1 MKKIYYWSPH
11 LSNDIATIKSVKNSA
26 SSLKDYSNSYSVSIL
41 DAVGEWKENKF
52 FFENKKIDII
62 CLGRDIYNSL
72 PRGSFI
78 KSRFSYIKI
87 FIFTFFPLLKILK
100 KNQPDYLIVH
110 LITSLPIFIYILFNF
125 KTNLILRI
133 SGLPKLNL
141 LRLFFWKIANKKIHS
156 VICPSKATYEYLIK
170 KNIFEK
176 NKIFLIYDPII
187 DINEFKILRKKNIDD
202 YNFYSNNIVLAGRLT
217 KQKNFILFVNA
228 FEKIL
233 KQLPDFRANIIGKG
247 EEKNLL
253 EEKIKN
259 LKLSNKIH
267 LLGYKENIYNYL
279 FNSKFFILTSLW
291 EDPGFVL
298 VEAAMCNLILISSDC
313 PNGPTEF
320 LNNGQF
326 GFLYKSNSIED
337 LVDKFTEA
345 QNSSIEIINR
355 KKFLAKKNCLN
366 YTKFRH
372 FRKMNSLIQ

>member
-41 DAVGEWKENKF
+41 NAVGEWNVNKD
-52 FFENKKIDII
+52 FFENKKIDMI
-62 CLGRDIYNSL
+62 CLGKDIYNSL
-72 PRGSFI
+72 PRGSFF

-87 FIFTFFPLLKILK
+87 FIFSFFPLVKILK

-110 LITSLPIFIYILFNF
+110 LITSLPLFIYIIFNF

-133 SGLPKLNL
+133 SGLPKLNF

-156 VICPSKATYEYLIK
+156 IVCPSKATYEYLIK

-187 DINEFKILRKKNIDD
+187 DINELKILRKKNIDD
-202 YNFYSNNIVLAGRLT
+202 YNFCPNNIVLAGRLT

-228 FEKIL
+228 FEKIF
-233 KQLPDFRANIIGKG
+233 KQFPDFRANIIGKG

-298 VEAAMCNLILISSDC
+298 IEAAMCNLILISSDC

-345 QNSSIEIINR
+345 QNSSIEIIKR

>member
-41 DAVGEWKENKF
+41 DLVGEWHEHKD
-52 FFENKKIDII
+52 FFEKKKIDII
-62 CLGRDIYNSL
+62 FLGKNIYDSL
-72 PRGSFI
+72 LRGSFI

-87 FIFTFFPLLKILK
+87 FILSFFPLIKILK
-100 KNQPDYLIVH
+100 KNKPDFLIAH
-110 LITSLPIFIYILFNF
+110 LITSLPLFVFLIFNL

-141 LRLFFWKIANKKIHS
+141 LRLYFWKIVNKKIHS
-156 VICPSKATYEYLIK
+156 VICPSKATYEYLLK

-176 NKIFLIYDPII
+176 NKLFLIYDPII
-187 DINEFKILRKKNIDD
+187 DITEFKFLRKKKIED
-202 YNFYSNNIVLAGRLT
+202 YKFYTNNIVLAGRLT
-217 KQKNFILFVNA
+217 KQKNFILFINA
-228 FEKIL
+228 FKKIL
-233 KQLPDFRANIIGKG
+233 EKFPDFRANIIGKG

-259 LKLSNKIH
+259 LELTNKIH

-279 FNSKFFILTSLW
+279 FNSRFFILTSLW

-298 VEAAMCNLILISSDC
+298 IEAAMCNLILISSDC

-320 LNNGQF
+320 LNDGQF

-337 LVDKFTEA
+337 LVDKITDA
-345 QNSSIEIINR
+345 TNSSVEIISK

-372 FRKMNSLIQ
+372 FNKINSLIQ

>member
-1 MKKIYYWSPH
+1 MKRIYYWSPH

-41 DAVGEWKENKF
+41 DAVGEWKENKI

-62 CLGRDIYNSL
+62 CLGKDIYNSL
-72 PRGSFI
+72 PRGTFI

-87 FIFTFFPLLKILK
+87 FFFTFFPLLKILK

-110 LITSLPIFIYILFNF
+110 LITSLPLFIYIIFNF

-133 SGLPKLNL
+133 SGLPKLNS

-187 DINEFKILRKKNIDD
+187 DINEFKTLRKKNIDD

-233 KQLPDFRANIIGKG
+233 KQFPDFRANIIGKG

-253 EEKIKN
+253 EEKINN

>member
-26 SSLKDYSNSYSVSIL
+26 SSLKDYSNSYSVTIL
-41 DAVGEWKENKF
+41 DAVGEWISHKD
-52 FFENKKIDII
+52 FFENKKIDLIY
-62 CLGRDIYNSL
+62 LGKDIYNSL
-72 PRGSFI
+72 LRGSFI
-78 KSRFSYIKI
+78 KSRYSYIKI
-87 FIFTFFPLLKILK
+87 FIFSFFPLVKILK

-110 LITSLPIFIYILFNF
+110 LITSLPLFIYIIFNF

-133 SGLPKLNL
+133 SGLPKLNF

-156 VICPSKATYEYLIK
+156 IVCPSKATYEYLIK

-187 DINEFKILRKKNIDD
+187 DINELKIMRKKNIDD
-202 YNFYSNNIVLAGRLT
+202 YNFCPNNIVLAGRLT

-228 FEKIL
+228 FEKIF
-233 KQLPDFRANIIGKG
+233 KRFPDLRANIIGKG

-313 PNGPTEF
+313 PNGPAEF

-337 LVDKFTEA
+337 LVDKIIEA

>member
-1 MKKIYYWSPH
+1 MKRIYYWSPH

-41 DAVGEWKENKF
+41 DAVGEWKDNKF

-62 CLGRDIYNSL
+62 CLGKDIYNSL

-87 FIFTFFPLLKILK
+87 FIFSFFPLLKILK

-125 KTNLILRI
+125 RTNLILRI

-141 LRLFFWKIANKKIHS
+141 FRLFFWKIANKKIHS

-217 KQKNFILFVNA
+217 KQKNFTLFVNA

-233 KQLPDFRANIIGKG
+233 KKFPDFRANIIGKG

-253 EEKIKN
+253 EEKIIN

-298 VEAAMCNLILISSDC
+298 VEAAMCNLVLISSDC

-320 LNNGQF
+320 LNNGEF
-326 GFLYKSNSIED
+326 GFLYKSNSTED
-337 LVDKFTEA
+337 LVDKIIAA
-345 QNSSIEIINR
+345 QNSSTEIINK

-372 FRKMNSLIQ
+372 FKKMSSLIQ

>member
-26 SSLKDYSNSYSVSIL
+26 SSLIDYSNSYSVSIL
-41 DAVGEWKENKF
+41 NAVGEWEENKF

-62 CLGRDIYNSL
+62 RLGKDIYNSL

-87 FIFTFFPLLKILK
+87 FIFSFFPLLKILK

-187 DINEFKILRKKNIDD
+187 DINEFKILRKKNIED

-233 KQLPDFRANIIGKG
+233 KQFPDFRTNIIGKG

-279 FNSKFFILTSLW
+279 FNSKIFILTSLW

-298 VEAAMCNLILISSDC
+298 IEAAMCNLILISSDC

>member
-1 MKKIYYWSPH
+1 MKRIYYWSPH

-41 DAVGEWKENKF
+41 DAVGEWKDNKF

-62 CLGRDIYNSL
+62 CLGKDIYNSL

-87 FIFTFFPLLKILK
+87 FIFSFFPLLKILK

-133 SGLPKLNL
+133 SGLPKLNIF
-141 LRLFFWKIANKKIHS
+141 RLFFWKIANKKIHS

-253 EEKIKN
+253 EEKIIN

-279 FNSKFFILTSLW
+279 FNSKIFILTSLW

-298 VEAAMCNLILISSDC
+298 IEAAMCNLILISSDC

-337 LVDKFTEA
+337 LIDKFTEA

>member
-41 DAVGEWKENKF
+41 DAVGEWKENKN

-62 CLGRDIYNSL
+62 CLGKDIYNSL

-87 FIFTFFPLLKILK
+87 FIFSFLPLIKILK

-110 LITSLPIFIYILFNF
+110 LITSLPLFIYIIFNF

-176 NKIFLIYDPII
+176 NRIFLVYDPII

-233 KQLPDFRANIIGKG
+233 KKLPYFRANIIGKG
-247 EEKNLL
+247 EEKKLL

-259 LKLSNKIH
+259 LNLSNKIH

-313 PNGPTEF
+313 HNGPTEF

-345 QNSSIEIINR
+345 QSSSVEIINR

>member
-26 SSLKDYSNSYSVSIL
+26 SSLKDYSNSYSVTIL
-41 DAVGEWKENKF
+41 DAVGEWISHKD
-52 FFENKKIDII
+52 FFENKKIDLIY
-62 CLGRDIYNSL
+62 LGKDIYNSL
-72 PRGSFI
+72 LRGSFI
-78 KSRFSYIKI
+78 KSRYSYIKI
-87 FIFTFFPLLKILK
+87 FIFSFFPLVKILK

-110 LITSLPIFIYILFNF
+110 LITSLPLFIYIIFNF

-133 SGLPKLNL
+133 SGLPKLNF
-141 LRLFFWKIANKKIHS
+141 LRLFFWEIANKKIHS
-156 VICPSKATYEYLIK
+156 IVCPSKATYEYLIK

-187 DINEFKILRKKNIDD
+187 DINELKIMRKKNIDD
-202 YNFYSNNIVLAGRLT
+202 YNFCPNNIVLAGRLT

-228 FEKIL
+228 FEKIF
-233 KQLPDFRANIIGKG
+233 KRFPDLRANIIGKG

-259 LKLSNKIH
+259 LKLSNKIQ

-313 PNGPTEF
+313 PNGPAEF

-337 LVDKFTEA
+337 LVDKIIEA

>member
-1 MKKIYYWSPH
+1 MKTIYYWSPH
-11 LSNDIATIKSVKNSA
+11 LSDDIATIKSVKNSA
-26 SSLKDYSNSYSVSIL
+26 SSLKDYSNSYSVTIL
-41 DAVGEWKENKF
+41 DAVGEWISHKD
-52 FFENKKIDII
+52 FFESKKIDII
-62 CLGRDIYNSL
+62 HMSRDIYSTL
-72 PRGSFI
+72 SRGNFF
-78 KSRFSYIKI
+78 KSRFSYIRI
-87 FIFTFFPLLKILK
+87 FFLSFFTLIRILK
-100 KNQPDYLIVH
+100 RKQPDYFIVH
-110 LITSLPIFIYILFNF
+110 LITSLPLFIYLIFNF

-133 SGLPKLNL
+133 SGLPKLNP

-187 DINEFKILRKKNIDD
+187 DINEFKILRKKKIDD

-217 KQKNFILFVNA
+217 KQKNFILLVNA

-233 KQLPDFRANIIGKG
+233 KHFPDFRANIIGKG

-320 LNNGQF
+320 LNNGHF

-345 QNSSIEIINR
+345 QNSSIEIIKR

-372 FRKMNSLIQ
+372 FRKMNSLLQ

>member
-1 MKKIYYWSPH
+1 MKTIYYWSPH
-11 LSNDIATIKSVKNSA
+11 LSDDIATIKSVKNSA
-26 SSLKDYSNSYSVSIL
+26 SSLKDYSNSYSVTIL
-41 DAVGEWKENKF
+41 DAVGEWISHKD
-52 FFENKKIDII
+52 FFESKKIDII
-62 CLGRDIYNSL
+62 HMSRDIYSTL
-72 PRGSFI
+72 SRGNFF
-78 KSRFSYIKI
+78 KSRFSYIRI
-87 FIFTFFPLLKILK
+87 FFLSFFTLIRILK
-100 KNQPDYLIVH
+100 RKQPDYLIVH
-110 LITSLPIFIYILFNF
+110 LITSLPLFIFFIFNF

-133 SGLPKLNL
+133 SGLPKLNF
-141 LRLFFWKIANKKIHS
+141 LRLYFWKIANKKIHS
-156 VICPSKATYEYLIK
+156 VICPSIATYEYLIK

>member
-41 DAVGEWKENKF
+41 DAVGEWKENKI

-62 CLGRDIYNSL
+62 CLGKDIYNSL
-72 PRGSFI
+72 PRGTFI

-87 FIFTFFPLLKILK
+87 FIFSFFPLLKILK
-100 KNQPDYLIVH
+100 KNQPDYFIVH
-110 LITSLPIFIYILFNF
+110 LITSLPLFIYIIFNF

-133 SGLPKLNL
+133 SGLPKLNP

-217 KQKNFILFVNA
+217 KQKNFILLVNA

-233 KQLPDFRANIIGKG
+233 KHFPDFRANIIGKG

-320 LNNGQF
+320 LNNGHF

-345 QNSSIEIINR
+345 QNSSIEIIKR

-372 FRKMNSLIQ
+372 FRKMNSLLQ

>member
-1 MKKIYYWSPH
+1 MKRIYYWSPH

-41 DAVGEWKENKF
+41 DAVGEWKDNKI
-52 FFENKKIDII
+52 FFEDKKIDII
-62 CLGRDIYNSL
+62 CLGKDIYNSL

-87 FIFTFFPLLKILK
+87 FIFSFFPLLKILK
-100 KNQPDYLIVH
+100 KNQPDYLIAH

-141 LRLFFWKIANKKIHS
+141 FRLFFWKIANKKIHS

-187 DINEFKILRKKNIDD
+187 DINEFKILRKKSIDD
-202 YNFYSNNIVLAGRLT
+202 YNFYSNNIVLVGRLT
-217 KQKNFILFVNA
+217 KQKNFILLVNA

-233 KQLPDFRANIIGKG
+233 KQFPDFRANIIGKG

-259 LKLSNKIH
+259 LKLSNKIN

-326 GFLYKSNSIED
+326 GFLYKSNSIQG

>member
-41 DAVGEWKENKF
+41 DAVGEWEENKI
-52 FFENKKIDII
+52 FFENNKIDII
-62 CLGRDIYNSL
+62 RLGKDIYNSL

-87 FIFTFFPLLKILK
+87 FIFSFFPLLKILK

-170 KNIFEK
+170 KNIFVK

-187 DINEFKILRKKNIDD
+187 DINEFKILRKKKIDD

-233 KQLPDFRANIIGKG
+233 KQFPDFRTNIIGKG

-279 FNSKFFILTSLW
+279 FNSKIFILTSLW

-298 VEAAMCNLILISSDC
+298 IEAAMCNLILISSDC

-320 LNNGQF
+320 LNNGEY
-326 GFLYKSNSIED
+326 GFLYKSNSIEN

-345 QNSSIEIINR
+345 QNSSIEIIN
-355 KKFLAKKNCLN
+355 KKKILAKRNCLN

-372 FRKMNSLIQ
+372 FKKLNSLIQ

>member
-1 MKKIYYWSPH
+1 
-11 LSNDIATIKSVKNSA
+11 
-26 SSLKDYSNSYSVSIL
+26 
-41 DAVGEWKENKF
+41 
-52 FFENKKIDII
+52 
-62 CLGRDIYNSL
+62 
-72 PRGSFI
+72 
-78 KSRFSYIKI
+78 
-87 FIFTFFPLLKILK
+87 
-100 KNQPDYLIVH
+100 
-110 LITSLPIFIYILFNF
+110 
-125 KTNLILRI
+125 
-133 SGLPKLNL
+133 LPKLNF
-141 LRLFFWKIANKKIHS
+141 LRLFFWEIANKKIHS
-156 VICPSKATYEYLIK
+156 IVCPSKATYEYLIK

-187 DINEFKILRKKNIDD
+187 DINELKIMRKKNIDD
-202 YNFYSNNIVLAGRLT
+202 YNFCPNNIVLAGRLT

-228 FEKIL
+228 FEKIF
-233 KQLPDFRANIIGKG
+233 KRFPDLRANIIGKG

-259 LKLSNKIH
+259 LKLSNKIQ

-313 PNGPTEF
+313 PNGPAEF

-337 LVDKFTEA
+337 LVDKIIEA

>member
-1 MKKIYYWSPH
+1 MKRIYYWSPH

-41 DAVGEWKENKF
+41 DAVGEWKDNKF

-62 CLGRDIYNSL
+62 CLGKDIYNSL

-87 FIFTFFPLLKILK
+87 FIFSFFPLLKILK

-125 KTNLILRI
+125 RTNLILRI

-141 LRLFFWKIANKKIHS
+141 FRLFFWKIANKKIHS

-217 KQKNFILFVNA
+217 KQKNFTLFVNA

-233 KQLPDFRANIIGKG
+233 KKFPDFRANIIGKG

-253 EEKIKN
+253 EEKIIN

-279 FNSKFFILTSLW
+279 FNSKIFILTSLW

-298 VEAAMCNLILISSDC
+298 IEAAMCNLILISSDC

-337 LVDKFTEA
+337 LVDKFIEA

>member
-41 DAVGEWKENKF
+41 DAVGEWKENKI

-62 CLGRDIYNSL
+62 CLGKDIYNSL
-72 PRGSFI
+72 PRGTFI

-87 FIFTFFPLLKILK
+87 FIFSFFPLLKILK

-110 LITSLPIFIYILFNF
+110 LITSLPLFIYIIFNF

-133 SGLPKLNL
+133 SGLPKLNP

-259 LKLSNKIH
+259 LRLSNKIH

-313 PNGPTEF
+313 PNGPIEF
-320 LNNGQF
+320 LNNGES
-326 GFLYKSNSIED
+326 GFLYKSNSTED
-337 LVDKFTEA
+337 LVDKVIAA
-345 QNSSIEIINR
+345 QNSSTEIINK

-372 FRKMNSLIQ
+372 FKKMSSLIQ

>member
-41 DAVGEWKENKF
+41 DAVGEWKDNKI
-52 FFENKKIDII
+52 FFEDKKIDII
-62 CLGRDIYNSL
+62 CLGKDIYNSL

-87 FIFTFFPLLKILK
+87 FIFSFFPLVKILK

-141 LRLFFWKIANKKIHS
+141 FRLFFWKIANKKIHS

-187 DINEFKILRKKNIDD
+187 DINEFKLLRKKNIDD
-202 YNFYSNNIVLAGRLT
+202 YNFYSNNIVLVGRLT

-228 FEKIL
+228 FEKIF
-233 KQLPDFRANIIGKG
+233 KQFPDFRANIIGKG

-298 VEAAMCNLILISSDC
+298 IEAAMCNLILISSDC

-326 GFLYKSNSIED
+326 GFLYKSNSIQG

-366 YTKFRH
+366 YTKLRH

>member
-41 DAVGEWKENKF
+41 DAVGEWKENKI

-62 CLGRDIYNSL
+62 CLGKDIYNSL
-72 PRGSFI
+72 PRGTFI

-87 FIFTFFPLLKILK
+87 FLFSFFPLLKILK
-100 KNQPDYLIVH
+100 KNQPDYFIVH
-110 LITSLPIFIYILFNF
+110 LITSLPLFIYIIFNF

-133 SGLPKLNL
+133 SGLPKLNP

-233 KQLPDFRANIIGKG
+233 KQYPDFRANIIGKG

-320 LNNGQF
+320 LNNGHF

-345 QNSSIEIINR
+345 QNSSIEIIKR

-372 FRKMNSLIQ
+372 FRKMNSLLQ

>member
-1 MKKIYYWSPH
+1 MKTIYYWSPH
-11 LSNDIATIKSVKNSA
+11 LSDDIATIKSVKNSA
-26 SSLKDYSNSYSVSIL
+26 SSLKDYSNSYSVTIL
-41 DAVGEWKENKF
+41 DAVGEWISHKD
-52 FFENKKIDII
+52 FFESKKIDII
-62 CLGRDIYNSL
+62 HMSRDIYNTLS
-72 PRGSFI
+72 RGNFF
-78 KSRFSYIKI
+78 KSRFSYIRI
-87 FIFTFFPLLKILK
+87 FFLSFFTLIRILK
-100 KNQPDYLIVH
+100 RKQPDYLIVH
-110 LITSLPIFIYILFNF
+110 LITSLPLFIFFIFNF

-133 SGLPKLNL
+133 SGLPKLNF
-141 LRLFFWKIANKKIHS
+141 LRLYFWKIANKKIHS
-156 VICPSKATYEYLIK
+156 VICPSIATYDYLIK

-187 DINEFKILRKKNIDD
+187 DINEFKLLRKKNIDD
-202 YNFYSNNIVLAGRLT
+202 YNFYSNNIVLVGRLT

-233 KQLPDFRANIIGKG
+233 AKFPDLRANIIGKG
-247 EEKNLL
+247 EKKELL

-259 LKLSNKIH
+259 LKLSNKVH

-298 VEAAMCNLILISSDC
+298 IEAAMCNLILISSDC

-320 LNNGQF
+320 LNNGEF

-345 QNSSIEIINR
+345 KNSSIEIINR

-372 FRKMNSLIQ
+372 FRKMNSLLQ

>member
-26 SSLKDYSNSYSVSIL
+26 SSLIDYSNSYSVSIL
-41 DAVGEWKENKF
+41 NAVGEWEENKF

-62 CLGRDIYNSL
+62 RLGKDIYNSL
-72 PRGSFI
+72 PRVSFN

-87 FIFTFFPLLKILK
+87 FIFSFFPLLKILK

-187 DINEFKILRKKNIDD
+187 DINEFKILRKKNIED

-298 VEAAMCNLILISSDC
+298 IEAAMCNLILISSDC

>member
-41 DAVGEWKENKF
+41 DAVGEWEENKF

-62 CLGRDIYNSL
+62 CLGKDIYNSL

-87 FIFTFFPLLKILK
+87 FIFSFFPLLKILK

-141 LRLFFWKIANKKIHS
+141 LRLFFWKIVNKKIHS

-170 KNIFEK
+170 RNIFEK

-217 KQKNFILFVNA
+217 KQKNFILLVNA

-233 KQLPDFRANIIGKG
+233 KQFPDFRANIIGKG

-320 LNNGQF
+320 LNNGHF

-345 QNSSIEIINR
+345 QNSSIEIIKR

-372 FRKMNSLIQ
+372 FRKMNSLLQ

>member
-41 DAVGEWKENKF
+41 DAVGEWKENKN

-62 CLGRDIYNSL
+62 CLGKDIYNSL

-87 FIFTFFPLLKILK
+87 FIFSFFPLLKILK

-110 LITSLPIFIYILFNF
+110 LITSLPLFIYIIFNF

-133 SGLPKLNL
+133 SGLPKLNF

-259 LKLSNKIH
+259 LRLSNKIH

-326 GFLYKSNSIED
+326 GFLYKSNSTED

>member
-41 DAVGEWKENKF
+41 DAVGEWKENKN

-62 CLGRDIYNSL
+62 CLGKDIYNSL

-87 FIFTFFPLLKILK
+87 FIFSFFPLLKILK

-110 LITSLPIFIYILFNF
+110 LITSLPLFIYIIFNF

-133 SGLPKLNL
+133 SGLPKLNF

-187 DINEFKILRKKNIDD
+187 DINEFKILRKKNMDD